1 LNEILAP
8 DEFKLSH
15 DTAPASSTAAPA
27 AAAATPA
34 AAASPAPAPESV
46 ALTDAPGDASALSDS
61 LAHEDS
67 LEESFSSAEFAI
79 GLAAEAQAEEALGEG
94 SGELVG
100 SGEFR

>member
-1 LNEILAP
+1 ML
-8 DEFKLSH
+8 
-15 DTAPASSTAAPA
+15 
-27 AAAATPA
+27 
-34 AAASPAPAPESV
+34 
-46 ALTDAPGDASALSDS
+46 LSDRGPRPWLPTCKPKS
-61 LAHEDS
+61 TQIERAETPDVPRTLLDSPPAHLGYEDS

>member
-1 LNEILAP
+1 MFAP
-8 DEFKLSH
+8 DEFKRSH
-15 DTAPASSTAAPA
+15 DTAPASSTAA
-27 AAAATPA
+27 PA

-46 ALTDAPGDASALSDS
+46 ALTDAPGDEAALSDS